1 MPMNIIT
8 QTDTQQQ
15 PSVVTI
21 GFFDGVHLG
30 HRHLI
35 SQVRTIAA
43 QRQMATTAVTFD
55 AHPRQVLQ
63 QDFIPQLL
71 STPQEKLAL
80 LADTGIDQCSMLHF
94 DRDMAQLSA
103 YDFMQQV
110 LCLRLNARVLV
121 TGYDNRFGHNRTE
134 GFSDYVAYGKQLGID
149 VVAGTPYEYQNMRIS
164 SSLIRR
170 YLAAGDIAH
179 ANQAL
184 GYTYTLSA
192 PVTGGYAEGRRMG
205 FRTANLDMSRIIK
218 MLPAYGA
225 YATRVRID
233 GQSEW
238 LSAMTNVGTRPTFGR
253 SDTTVETFILDFN
266 GNLYGH
272 TIEVAFCHYLRPE
285 RQFANEA
292 ELSAQLTADE
302 QQSRQLL
309 TQTI

>member
-1 MPMNIIT
+1 MNIIT

-15 PSVVTI
+15 PAVVTI

-35 SQVRTIAA
+35 SEVRRIAA
-43 QRQMATTAVTFD
+43 QRHMVATAITFD

-63 QDFIPQLL
+63 QDFVPQLL
-71 STPQEKLAL
+71 STPEEKLAL
-80 LADTGIDQCSMLHF
+80 LADTGIDQCCMLHF
-94 DRDMAQLSA
+94 DSDMATLSA

-110 LCLRLNARVLV
+110 LHQRLNARVLV

-134 GFSDYVAYGKQLGID
+134 GFNDYVEYGRHIGID
-149 VVAGTPYEYQNMRIS
+149 VVAGTPFEHGGMRIS
-164 SSLIRR
+164 SSLIRK
-170 YLAAGDIAH
+170 YLAAGNIEQ

-205 FRTANLDMSRIIK
+205 FRTANLDMNHINK
-218 MLPAYGA
+218 MLPAHGA

-233 GQSEW
+233 GNGVW
-238 LSAMTNVGTRPTFGR
+238 LPAMTNVGARPTFGR
-253 SDTTVETFILDFN
+253 SDTSVETFILDFD

-285 RQFANEA
+285 KQFAGEA
-292 ELSAQLTADE
+292 ELTAQLTADE
-302 QQSRQLL
+302 EQTRQLL
-309 TQTI
+309 TQDI